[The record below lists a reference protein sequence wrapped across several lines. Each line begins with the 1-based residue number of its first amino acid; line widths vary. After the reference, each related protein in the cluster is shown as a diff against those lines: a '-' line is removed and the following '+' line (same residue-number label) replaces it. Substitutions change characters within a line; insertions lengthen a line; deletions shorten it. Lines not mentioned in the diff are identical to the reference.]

1 MKYALLI
8 WGVLA
13 GLYGLLVLANAASA
27 IHEIEA
33 GVAFIIATVSVGLAG
48 VIEAVENA
56 GRAPLAASAPPTAA
70 SGAWR
75 EIP

>member
-1 MKYALLI
+1 MRYALLL

-33 GVAFIIATVSVGLAG
+33 GVAFMIATMSIGLAG
-48 VIEAVENA
+48 VIEAIEKT
-56 GRAPLAASAPPTAA
+56 GSAPVAA
-70 SGAWR
+70 LAPSAAAPGAWR